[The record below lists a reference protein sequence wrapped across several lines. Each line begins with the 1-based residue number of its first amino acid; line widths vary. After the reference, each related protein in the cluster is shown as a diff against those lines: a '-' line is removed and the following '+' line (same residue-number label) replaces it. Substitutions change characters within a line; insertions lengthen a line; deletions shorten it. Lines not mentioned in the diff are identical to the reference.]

1 MGITNHSSLQE
12 NEKDTKEGND
22 EDEEVSEMEVTKEE
36 DSDEDQLSSLA
47 EGIATTTVVSHWII
61 LSLSLIL
68 FISVSSILII

>member
-1 MGITNHSSLQE
+1 MHLTNEKE